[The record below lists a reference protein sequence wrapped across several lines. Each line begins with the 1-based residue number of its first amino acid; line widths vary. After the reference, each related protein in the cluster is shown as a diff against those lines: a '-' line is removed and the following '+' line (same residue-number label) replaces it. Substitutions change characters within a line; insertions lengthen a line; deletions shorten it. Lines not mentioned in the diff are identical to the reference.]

1 MRIWLLKNGD
11 KDQKSK
17 EQYYGGILKRARLQN
32 MSAEERQQYLS
43 SIRSIAGRKGAHA
56 KWDNLVKE
64 AKAAGQ
70 KELLWQ
76 NEPNDVLPSIASV
89 CQPSPSVCQS
99 NAYAGAGVGANGKEK
114 DKVDV
119 QAGEVKGEKQNQT
132 LLVPSDQ

>member
-1 MRIWLLKNGD
+1 

-70 KELLWQ
+70 QELTWQ
-76 NEPNDVLPSIASV
+76 NVPNEVLPSVATVS
-89 CQPSPSVCQS
+89 QPLPSVCQS

-114 DKVDV
+114 NKAV
-119 QAGEVKGEKQNQT
+119 ACAEEVKSESQT
-132 LLVPSDQ
+132 QPLFI